1 VTATVA
7 GLFRSPSRSP
17 RPDSQMQA
25 AIAQSPG
32 PTLRVPRVALV
43 MLGVTVAAAVLAGRA
58 PIQVSIWTVF
68 LFAGPHN
75 WMEARYFL
83 ARMPV
88 RWEGSRAFFT
98 IAAFGV
104 LLLSIGWVALPA
116 GATGRALWHT
126 GLVLWLLALLDLH
139 HRRQPLASAAWP
151 IGLAVLAGAWFAP
164 GIADIALVYA
174 HPLMALWFL
183 DIQIRRSRPEWRPAY
198 RACLASLPLILM
210 LLWQFAAR
218 PPVTQD
224 LAAAITLQAG
234 SPLLI
239 STHVFLETMHYS
251 VWLVALP
258 LLGLSEAPWR
268 WGNIP
273 LIRHR
278 DGWPR
283 LIRAVLLSGA
293 AGVALLWVLLAL
305 DYATVRRAYFT
316 IAITHVLAEAPF
328 LIRMLK

>member
-1 VTATVA
+1 MAA
-7 GLFRSPSRSP
+7 LFRSPSLRPSP
-17 RPDSQMQA
+17 DRKMQA
-25 AIAQSPG
+25 ALAPSPQSAI
-32 PTLRVPRVALV
+32 RVPKVALG
-43 MLGVTVAAAVLAGRA
+43 LLAVTAAAALLAGSA

-88 RWEGSRAFFT
+88 RWVGARAFFAVA
-98 IAAFGV
+98 IVGV
-104 LLLSIGWVALPA
+104 LLLSVGWVAIP
-116 GATGRALWHT
+116 GDPTGRALWHT

-139 HRRQPLASAAWP
+139 HHRRPLDSAAWP
-151 IGLAVLAGAWFAP
+151 LGLLVLAGAWFAP
-164 GIADIALVYA
+164 GLADIALVYA

-183 DIQIRRSRPEWRPAY
+183 DIQIRRTRPEWSSAY
-198 RACLASLPLILM
+198 RACLASLPLIL
-210 LLWQFAAR
+210 LSLWQFSAR
-218 PPVTQD
+218 PVLTGD
-224 LAAAITLQAG
+224 AAAAAITLQAG

-258 LLGLSEAPWR
+258 LLGMSEAPWR
-268 WGNIP
+268 WESIP

-293 AGVALLWVLLAL
+293 AGVALLWILLAL

-316 IAITHVLAEAPF
+316 VAIIHVLAEAPF
-328 LIRMLK
+328 RIRMLK